1 MFQYAIYVLAVAAVV
16 GVYMAIQHSKG
27 RSPPPVAAAV
37 LHGLLAVSG
46 VVLVLLGVMQGASK
60 MHTWALVLFVV
71 AALGGLYLVSHHIR
85 KRPLPGGVIAIHGIV
100 AATGFVLLVL
110 AVFVLA

>member
-1 MFQYAIYVLAVAAVV
+1 MFDKAIYVLAVAAVV

-27 RSPPPVAAAV
+27 KSPPPTAAAV
-37 LHGLLAVSG
+37 LHGLLAVAG

-60 MHTWALVLFVV
+60 MHVWALALFVV

-85 KRPLPGGVIAIHGIV
+85 KRPLPGGVIAIHGVV

-110 AVFVLA
+110 AVFVLS